1 MFTKTI
7 KYFWIGAILLL
18 LSSCNCGVKQDEALV
33 LQNTYNFN
41 KKPKEEQNFYN
52 SYYENSNQIKEKKV
66 VYKAEPKPTPK
77 PKPKPEIKKPE
88 PVLAKPKDEKPK
100 VKKEEVVS
108 PKSKPTPAPK
118 PKVVEVVKNDLPP
131 IKKEVKP
138 ELKPEIKELPEP
150 EIKKEI
156 KPEIKK
162 EPKPEAP
169 KKIEPKVEV
178 PKKPE
183 PKIEQKPETKV
194 EPQKELQKEPP
205 KDPIIKELPEP
216 IIPISPQVKPEE
228 KKEEKPKEKVEEK
241 TAEEKNYDSGDLYKI
256 SADEIFPINLK
267 PKYVDEPEQPQKPK
281 TEETK
286 NETPKEVLKEIPV
299 QKNQIED
306 IINYDIEKK
315 LRTKVLSVFKGKL
328 IIEKEFMRE
337 RNAKKL
343 YTCEYYF
350 LDETGKLLITEDIG
364 NGYTIVESDRAG
376 KIFLDRVECVLPYF
390 TDKRA
395 RAYYFKNLFF
405 YSYPAQINYIGD
417 GDFVWASGDL
427 YRTQPPLCPDGIPKE
442 EKIAGKLIPNFE
454 NQMLA
459 LLDYLAYNQ
468 IDVPVAP
475 TLLNALLNRKN
486 H

>member
-1 MFTKTI
+1 VFTKTI
-7 KYFWIGAILLL
+7 KYFWIVATLLL
-18 LSSCNCGVKQDEALV
+18 LNSCKYGGKQDEALV

-52 SYYENSNQIKEKKV
+52 NYYENSNQIKNIEKKI
-66 VYKAEPKPTPK
+66 VYKAEPKPT

-108 PKSKPTPAPK
+108 PKPKPTPTPAPK
-118 PKVVEVVKNDLPP
+118 PKVVEVVKNNLPP

-138 ELKPEIKELPEP
+138 EVKPEIKKLPEP
-150 EIKKEI
+150 EIKKQEL
-156 KPEIKK
+156 KPEV
-162 EPKPEAP
+162 KPEV
-169 KKIEPKVEV
+169 KIEPKVEL
-178 PKKPE
+178 KPE
-183 PKIEQKPETKV
+183 EK
-194 EPQKELQKEPP
+194 KEA
-205 KDPIIKELPEP
+205 IIKELPEP
-216 IIPISPQVKPEE
+216 IIPISPQIKLEE

-241 TAEEKNYDSGDLYKI
+241 SEEEKNYDSGDLYKI

-267 PKYVDEPEQPQKPK
+267 PKYGDEPEQPQKPQ
-281 TEETK
+281 TEEPQK
-286 NETPKEVLKEIPV
+286 EIPKEAPKEVLKEIPV

-315 LRTKVLSVFKGKL
+315 LRTKILSVFRGKL

-350 LDETGKLLITEDIG
+350 LDEAGKLLITEDIG
-364 NGYTIVESDRAG
+364 NGYTLVESDRAG

-417 GDFVWASGDL
+417 GDFVWASGHL
-427 YRTQPPLCPDGIPKE
+427 YRTAPPLCPDGIPKE